1 MRHTIFLG
9 QVKVL
14 REQGLSIRVIAAELS
29 VHKGRVERA
38 LKLVAP
44 RQDPDKLGPRTDP
57 TNRIFVGR
65 QQELAVLKAALEES
79 LTGRGRLAMLM
90 GEPGIGKTST
100 AQELASYAETLGT
113 QVLWGR
119 CYEEEGAPPCG
130 ISRISTARPTPA
142 AGPKP
147 PPSPLTTD
155 WCPLPSLWVIP
166 ATNSQPQPSDPS
178 LERSKVTYASPTGW
192 VLLPIAPSCRW
203 RRLGEV
209 RGFAGRCWPR
219 PKAPGGLLT
228 HRYLPV
234 ARIWHDLSHTIN

>member
-1 MRHTIFLG
+1 M
-9 QVKVL
+9 
-14 REQGLSIRVIAAELS
+14 
-29 VHKGRVERA
+29 VESQPPNNP
-38 LKLVAP
+38 AP
-44 RQDPDKLGPRTDP
+44 GLGPFRGT
-57 TNRIFVGR
+57 FVGR
-65 QQELAVLKAALEES
+65 QREMGELKAALDDALS
-79 LTGRGRLAMLM
+79 GQGRVVMLV
-90 GEPGIGKTST
+90 GEPGVGKTRT
-100 AQELASYAETLGT
+100 AQELASNSEARGT

-166 ATNSQPQPSDPS
+166 ATNGQPQPSDPS
-178 LERSKVTYASPTGW
+178 LERSKFTYASPTGW

-234 ARIWHDLSHTIN
+234 ARIWPDLSHTIN